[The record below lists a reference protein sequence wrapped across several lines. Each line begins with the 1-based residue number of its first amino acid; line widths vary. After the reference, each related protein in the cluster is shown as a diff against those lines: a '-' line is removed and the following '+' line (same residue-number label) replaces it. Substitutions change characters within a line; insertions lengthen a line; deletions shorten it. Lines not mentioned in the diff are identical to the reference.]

1 MPWTPESC
9 ITAERLPIP
18 VISDASIVNVD
29 VGSFKPMIIQKIH
42 FQVSWSPW
50 GDSGITID
58 PIVEL
63 WRPINELQR
72 VDTDLHM
79 SIFKYGQDQVVDGVS
94 VRTYEVS
101 YGPMNRK
108 NVALKKLVKE
118 AEDLIPNMLHNLKE
132 VCEGWCTADN
142 GLAIF
147 LKERNKHSID
157 EYLIGIGLKRKVE
170 SEPDKETIKEQRRK
184 AYLEEHPEHA
194 RTAKPRNKST
204 KPAPKKA

>member
-9 ITAERLPIP
+9 ILSEELPIP
-18 VISDASIVNVD
+18 MIDDPYIID
-29 VGSFKPMIIQKIH
+29 VGSINGMPLRKIH
-42 FQVSWSPW
+42 FQVFWDPWS
-50 GDSGITID
+50 DSGITID

-63 WRPINELQR
+63 WRPINERQR

-79 SIFKYGQDQVVDGVS
+79 SIFKNGQDQVIDGVS

-108 NVALKKLVKE
+108 HVPLKKLARE
-118 AEDLIPNMLHNLKE
+118 AEDLVPNILQNLRE

-170 SEPDKETIKEQRRK
+170 PEPDKEQRRK
-184 AYLEEHPEHA
+184 AYLKEHPEHA

-204 KPAPKKA
+204 KAPKKS